1 MSEELAATIVSFQ
14 PESTLLLEEIQPL
27 QVDFIPQIEKQ
38 PAKRGR
44 RGGVSLKAEGTL
56 STADVNDD
64 QLIAGAIAR
73 PQISKAA
80 SRMRQYRADHKNDLV
95 WLSKEADR
103 MRKMRA
109 KRKEMNG
116 GSQEALRAVDEFG
129 VPIEKPPKAK
139 RAPRAKSVRTGDMKL
154 DISVDSNGQPDEA
167 GLTAAMASANGRSV
181 KSEEFHRKEAERIR
195 RYRALKRQDQVWK
208 DKDAERMRLYRA
220 KRKAYAK
227 GNGNMM
233 LVPHEPAQYD
243 VPMLLET
250 LPLSFCPSDGIT
262 DDTLTVMDSSS
273 SGPSQLTTKAEAEAA
288 ESDSENEEN
297 VGKGT

>member
-1 MSEELAATIVSFQ
+1 MTELAAAIPGFQ

-27 QVDFIPQIEKQ
+27 QVDFIPQIQKQ

-44 RGGVSLKAEGTL
+44 RGGVSLKAEGTP
-56 STADVNDD
+56 STADVTDG
-64 QLIAGAIAR
+64 LLLSSSTAGL
-73 PQISKAA
+73 QISKAA

-95 WLSKEADR
+95 WLSKEAER

-109 KRKEMNG
+109 KRKEING

-129 VPIEKPPKAK
+129 VPIEKPPKA
-139 RAPRAKSVRTGDMKL
+139 RRVPRSKSVRTGDMKL
-154 DISVDSNGQPDEA
+154 DISIDSNGQPDEA
-167 GLTAAMASANGRSV
+167 GFTAAMASANGRSI

-227 GNGNMM
+227 ANGKMA
-233 LVPHEPAQYD
+233 LVPHEPAHYGI
-243 VPMLLET
+243 PMMLET
-250 LPLSFCPSDGIT
+250 MPMTYCSTDGIAE
-262 DDTLTVMDSSS
+262 DTLTVMDSSE
-273 SGPSQLTTKAEAEAA
+273 SGPSQHTMKTEAV
-288 ESDSENEEN
+288 ESDSENEANEE
-297 VGKGT
+297 K